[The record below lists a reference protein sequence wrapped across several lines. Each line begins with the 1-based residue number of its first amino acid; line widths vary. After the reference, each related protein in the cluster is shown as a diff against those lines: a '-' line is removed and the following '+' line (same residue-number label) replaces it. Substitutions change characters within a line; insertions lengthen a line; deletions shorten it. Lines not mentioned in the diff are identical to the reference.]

1 MIKDDRKETIDS
13 LSDLVEKLESME
25 ANEEKQSTELLTNQ
39 REIKALS
46 PLKVVIES
54 NLSKF
59 ESDWPAM
66 ATSLQR
72 IRQSLDTEL
81 EELRKELEA
90 AAIAKID
97 GAIRELSTKNCQ
109 QQELAKSLDE
119 SLNGTVSWK
128 RIDAEDSESLAKSR
142 FSEIPVTNMAK
153 RIANAEARLKK
164 AGSVATNNDAFRA
177 EKYVLLRQVSED
189 LDKSRIETDYL
200 THSSDFVFP
209 KDRADY
215 EKLLVLASLNYTKV
229 QESLFHMRA
238 AEDTAVTDLKQN
250 KIAILASGQNRVDR
264 IIAKARESI
273 AGCDK

>member
-13 LSDLVEKLESME
+13 LSDLVEKLKSME

>member
-13 LSDLVEKLESME
+13 LSDLVEKLKSME

-97 GAIRELSTKNCQ
+97 GAIRELSSKDCQ